1 MNLKKVFTNVG
12 SLQLYQ
18 LMRFTTFLIISIL
31 FTKSQMSKTDIG
43 LFEVFLFIAGFV
55 SFFWV
60 TGIIQSFLSLTH
72 NNKTFNRQGAMSKG
86 KSPEIF
92 NAFIIL
98 SFFSIL
104 VFLIGLGLRG
114 NFAVYN
120 VGGNSPYINLLLA
133 YILLSNPSVLI
144 EYIYLIRN
152 KPNYIFIYGVITYGI
167 QLVLVLYPVFS
178 GMDFLWSLVGLVLI
192 SAIRMVWVLIMV
204 FKYAKF
210 EFSWGYMKEHLTL
223 ATPLIISALLSG
235 SAQYIDGI
243 VITRTLSAESFA
255 IFRYGA
261 KEFPLTIILAN
272 GLSSALISEFGKQ
285 GGLNKSMDAIRHQSR
300 RLMHFLFPI
309 SIVVMIFSRWFYPII
324 FNEEFIRSADVF
336 MMYLLLI
343 IPRLIFPQ
351 TILIGLKKTKV
362 ILVASSIEI
371 VLNVLLS
378 IYLVRYY
385 GTVGV
390 ALATVIVY
398 IFEKAFL
405 VGYNHYGLN
414 IPPKRYI
421 PVKTYFV
428 YTILIIL
435 TFVLIDHR
443 VINIY

>member
-1 MNLKKVFTNVG
+1 
-12 SLQLYQ
+12 
-18 LMRFTTFLIISIL
+18 
-31 FTKSQMSKTDIG
+31 MSKADIG

-72 NNKTFNRQGAMSKG
+72 SNKAFDRRGAMTKH

-92 NAFIIL
+92 NAFIVL
-98 SFFSIL
+98 MVFSVL

-114 NFAVYN
+114 NFVVYDM
-120 VGGNSPYINLLLA
+120 GGNIPYINLLLA
-133 YILLSNPSVLI
+133 YILLSNPPVLI

-152 KPNYIFIYGVITYGI
+152 KPNSIFVYGIITYSI
-167 QLVLVLYPVFS
+167 QLVLVLIPVFKN
-178 GMDFLWSLVGLVLI
+178 MDFLWSLAGLVVI
-192 SAIRMVWVLIMV
+192 SAIRMIWVVVLV

-210 EFSWGYMKEHLTL
+210 EFSWDYIKEHLTL
-223 ATPLIISALLSG
+223 AAPLIVSALLSG

-243 VITRTLSAESFA
+243 VITRALDVDRFA

-261 KEFPLTIILAN
+261 KELPLTIILAH
-272 GLSSALISEFGKQ
+272 GLSNAMISEIGKHD
-285 GGLNKSMDAIRHQSR
+285 GLNKSMDVIRHQSR

-309 SIVVMIFSRWFYPII
+309 SIVTMLLSRWFYPIV
-324 FNEEFIRSADVF
+324 FNPEFLRSADVF

-343 IPRLIFPQ
+343 IPRLVFPQ
-351 TILIGLKKTKV
+351 TLLIGLKKTK
-362 ILVASSIEI
+362 IIMIASGIEI
-371 VLNVLLS
+371 ILNVLLS

-398 IFEKAFL
+398 IFEKGFL
-405 VGYNHYGLN
+405 IWFNYYRLH

-421 PVKTYFV
+421 PLKTYVV
-428 YTILIIL
+428 YTFLIIL

-443 VINIY
+443 IIDIH